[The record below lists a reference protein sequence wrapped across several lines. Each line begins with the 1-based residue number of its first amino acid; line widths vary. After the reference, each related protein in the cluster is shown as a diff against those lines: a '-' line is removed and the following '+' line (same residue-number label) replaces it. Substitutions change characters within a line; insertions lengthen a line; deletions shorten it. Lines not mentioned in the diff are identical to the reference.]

1 LDEKLKTKEIGQRIR
16 EVRQSKKMTQNDLA
30 FEAHIS
36 PSNLSDIELGK
47 SKMWL
52 TTFVRI
58 VEALQVS
65 ADVILRPDTPEVNE
79 LYQKEYAELLSD
91 CSPSE
96 IESIIKIVKQV
107 KSTLH
112 TPKENTDY

>member
-1 LDEKLKTKEIGQRIR
+1 MDEKLKTKEIGQRIR
-16 EVRQSKKMTQNDLA
+16 EIRQSKKMTQNDLA

-36 PSNLSDIELGK
+36 PSKLSDIELGK

-65 ADVILRPDTPEVNE
+65 ADVILRPDTPEVNV

-96 IESIIKIVKQV
+96 IEAIIKIVKQV
-107 KSTLH
+107 KTTLH
-112 TPKENTDY
+112 APKENTDY